1 MGPEKLA
8 GDLWKKYFSKRPKNH
23 ITHQQSK
30 RCHVFPAKKDAEL
43 AQNWPRSLLLPIQRV
58 RKIMHFRMQIFFLS
72 RQMATIYCQNI
83 AIFLHQRNHHD
94 WSFHLMCGM
103 SILHDCYNSLINNH

>member
-1 MGPEKLA
+1 MGPEKQA
-8 GDLWKKYFSKRPKNH
+8 GDPLKKYFSLKILYSPMNH
-23 ITHQQSK
+23 ITHQQSE

-58 RKIMHFRMQIFFLS
+58 RKMMHFRMQIFFLS

-83 AIFLHQRNHHD
+83 AIFLHQRNPHD
-94 WSFHLMCGM
+94 
-103 SILHDCYNSLINNH
+103 